1 MSGLGFRN
9 KNPPSLARKY
19 ANPLYDLYKPA
30 IYGNT
35 LFCVLSHSLH
45 KNCV

>member
-1 MSGLGFRN
+1 MSWLGFRN

-19 ANPLYDLYKPA
+19 ANPLCDLYKPA

-35 LFCVLSHSLH
+35 LFRVLSHSLH
-45 KNCV
+45 NNCV